1 MYGASPLSGL
11 ALSYLPLLLCI
22 CLAFFRDAAVTL
34 SLLIKRNLLLC
45 IYSRVYSRSKPHT
58 QKKSIRRAILRNLRL
73 FPFFGLNVQ
82 PWPPAS
88 ARQPS
93 DLKMKSSPSIF
104 PMPGHAQNSPM
115 ELFLSLPCCFTTCS
129 QIFSDAYYVFTLT
142 RHQKLKE
149 KIQELYCT
157 LTNQC
162 QMKQA

>member
-1 MYGASPLSGL
+1 MLSNRCSRHIISTYKKKLATMYIQQGL
-11 ALSYLPLLLCI
+11 QQVEAPCI
-22 CLAFFRDAAVTL
+22 E
-34 SLLIKRNLLLC
+34 
-45 IYSRVYSRSKPHT
+45 
-58 QKKSIRRAILRNLRL
+58 KSIRRAILRNLRL

-93 DLKMKSSPSIF
+93 DLKMKSLPSIF